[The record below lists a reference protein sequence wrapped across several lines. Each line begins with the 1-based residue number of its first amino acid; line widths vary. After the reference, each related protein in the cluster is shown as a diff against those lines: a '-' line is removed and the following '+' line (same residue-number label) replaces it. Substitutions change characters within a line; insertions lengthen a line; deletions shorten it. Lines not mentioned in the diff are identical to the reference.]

1 MVNIYIHIWSYIYMV
16 KSHIY
21 IYIYIYIYMYQSVSA
36 PSSWHRV
43 PKTLG
48 ISEVIQEHQE
58 QLLF

>member
-1 MVNIYIHIWSYIYMV
+1 MV

-36 PSSWHRV
+36 PSSWHRA

-48 ISEVIQEHQE
+48 VSEVMQEHQE